1 MSSYGELIQALRVL
15 KNVKEKRHGI
25 KTLASLCS
33 NRAFQVR
40 IVQRG
45 GWRTAILPLIISL
58 DEDCRMYAALAVAN
72 LSTSAATHPQLLE
85 EEVLRH
91 LVPILQSE
99 EVQEVI
105 AYVLNA
111 LGNFACSEIM
121 WHELQQMNAA
131 DGILTI
137 LKQTQR
143 EEIRINCLF
152 CLANLTADPWHR
164 KWMMGK
170 EVYEII
176 WSYMQD
182 PNYTIMSY
190 SLAILR
196 GLAVETEAQELFP
209 SMGLV
214 PLLIGIYHS
223 QCPQSLKTLSMDL
236 LLHFSMFKQNAGLM
250 MEKEVAQV
258 IELAGRGTGH
268 VEYVPIGIAIIANIC
283 ESVDLH
289 DRIVESPLFEV
300 LTEHIHNDNTN
311 VQTHVIRALMQLSLS
326 PKYHHVILTT
336 GAMANV
342 CPIAL
347 TQRLSIGMRTN
358 ALQMMAAVCATHP
371 TTPTTSDI
379 IDLMFLIVNSEENI
393 DIRRAAALVI
403 ANASSDSGNLSKLA
417 SKPYLESLSIAVSK
431 SQDPVLVDYLMQF
444 FHNIVKLDGKSGSML
459 MACGFHRHIFN
470 YERLES
476 LSVVSAIYLCD
487 LCRQVANTDAVVRAT
502 LLEEMIFS
510 VLTDAWVVYLEDPRL
525 APHLALMCSSFCYH
539 ADSHQE
545 FVLQGGVRLVIQMY
559 SKSKVE
565 HVRLCCL
572 LCLLYLAESGS
583 SQRAI
588 AQEKGVKMLLTA
600 CENETHIDLIVNAL
614 KALIPFACSDEFRP
628 QLGMDGALDTFSA
641 FMFSDQLQLQQLGIY
656 LLQNLLEFRENRRI
670 FLGFS
675 DEKKCEEDY
684 LESLLRLLP
693 RVSTGQPQRIK
704 AMKKTKEKNEP
715 EVILS
720 DHDPFVCR
728 CCIHC
733 IALLSLEHNLTSFQ
747 RFVDLTLPKL
757 LFDLFYSEQID
768 KSSGEAV
775 VLFFANIL
783 HSSKQIQA
791 QIMKGADIVQL
802 LLSSRDML
810 FSPHTISRCL
820 SALLC
825 IARIPDFK
833 RVVLSHLDLLMA
845 DINANLNMEERDEH
859 FYQIAAL
866 QCSLLSELARASYEY
881 HEQMAKSGIVEA
893 LLVFITM
900 AGKDLNDK
908 VCVELLMGAVFGIAA
923 LVGSPTGGDHSMASL
938 IYPATR
944 LQLLLSLLRLPQQD
958 VNEAFHS
965 GTVGLRTLQRVIYPN
980 ITTEELHVDSMDI
993 LSFLG
998 NCAIKPANFIYRNV
1012 IRTVCLLLSHHEMG
1026 PRVQQALEPSNVVP
1040 TCLFAMKDC
1049 EDTYVQVYGFLLVAN
1064 FSRDRALLYNFLN
1077 ESAVIN
1083 ELLTTIRRSAPH
1095 ANAPEAT
1102 LPVRETLSNVTGPW
1116 SSSAVARNRYM
1127 LAMSA
1132 LTNFAE
1138 RVKEKFRGDDGEIPV
1153 NPDMKDDG
1161 GLVISNRITLNK
1173 LTSTCMRE
1181 LDTIAME
1188 KKLGELTP
1196 SEEFIAML
1204 RVLICANNFMA
1215 RVELEDPGRGGEV
1228 KLEAMDSSYV
1238 SLLTEAEKSKDSL
1251 VLQALRHDF
1260 RTLGM
1265 LHSKT
1270 QGMLEVVK
1278 LSLNQ
1283 GQASS
1288 LVAAVVECLTGL
1300 TFLSPLSIRAPLVA
1314 YRISLG
1320 CPEWLQP
1327 SLMALI
1333 ANALADPARINQFEE
1348 DEPECMLRAR
1358 SDHLFPMLA
1367 TSTLEIR
1374 QKVLGVLAN
1383 AAAQDELLEFI
1394 VNSGVFRI
1402 CKGIPG
1408 KGWFVEHFALM
1419 IELTRMLAN
1428 LTCRQNTHKAVM
1440 TPDTMAFLRDVLR
1453 HCAVLFHRVKLKTDS
1468 KDEDKF
1474 DYYEVVFEPEDAPP
1488 LGLRI
1493 GWELPPQLSKVLPNR
1508 SAARVCTELRPGD
1521 ELVEVNGTDVT
1532 ELEQGDIEPMFEAR
1546 PLKLLFRRRPEPSK
1560 EKQEEGMRVVGN
1572 IRIEQVQKVA
1582 AYGDPAQYL
1591 ECFNLAVLVIHN
1603 LAVEA
1608 KNLELLHSEPR
1619 ILRVLLEVMPADAT
1633 SPSLRRLIF
1642 STLTCLCQE
1651 KAVSGRIFHAMA
1663 EYFQNCQK
1671 TDSSLH
1677 KYIMCCAN
1685 LYYTSMSREEV
1696 KPDRG
1701 MLMFVS
1707 RMSAEDDALVARR
1720 ALIEI
1725 FHGMSQAPSELRRK
1739 FLSREILVLACSYLE
1754 NPSPEIQIRA
1764 YESMYFCTLGACAPD
1779 LWSDLD
1785 ILGRMVRTAGV
1796 AQAHAD
1802 ENAEDLLL
1810 RKHADALWEISLR
1823 ALHHCLQYEVLVRQ
1837 MRIPDL
1843 DRYLMELLVDGRKPP
1858 ELHKVA
1864 ADLIAGLLQSSI
1876 SGNLWT
1882 RWRGL
1887 GVGERLVGWFK
1898 VHGKKIL
1905 ESRMDAAQR
1914 LSAAESLDAMLH
1926 MVLFAVEVDSSMVV
1940 ALVAEDVLGCIAHRL
1955 EELAAGYERWNDM
1968 AGGHKLTEDLEAER
1982 AWMRAEGEGATA
1994 GPRPSADEVARADAS
2009 FRIIAQLLTALV
2021 ANEHGLSAM
2030 SALNL
2035 ETPLVALLELP
2046 TATLRV
2052 PVMLVLCA
2060 MSSNQASCQVLMKS
2074 EKFLGVLRRMEK
2086 KLGTVGEAPPVK
2098 DEVEYLVC
2106 ILDRSCCHPE
2116 LAKIAQ
2122 EQLFRLLCVLPSR
2135 AETLAARL
2143 MALRALSRCS
2153 FVAPECM
2160 NDFGVEGVAC
2170 LQYIMAVS
2178 SCLSLGRS
2186 EKAEKAAVRRRLI
2199 QEVKESLAAHPAL
2212 APLVEHLSRTILCE
2226 AVSVSR
2232 TCCHGAYE
2240 QLDLLGMLK
2249 DLQDSFEEAVADF
2262 DKLEGNKLEA
2272 TAAELMN
2279 KLVAL
2284 LHVLLCSMFRHGR
2297 PPHAYSK
2304 DPEEAKE
2311 KANGGFTDADV
2322 KPAVEGLMQVLDKV
2336 QALLLLGGT
2345 DQTGEQK
2352 PGSTYLAD
2360 LLASDIRVLFYLT
2373 ALLREAS
2380 CKPLESPFLRV
2391 TRSTAY
2397 FDTLSACINLA
2408 LKRFQRES
2416 KGPPPRDLCAK
2427 KGGPTDSP
2435 VSQHMDDFDLGLIF
2449 EHLIVCLRHTLVQA
2463 MYVAPEVS
2471 TKLLPWAWISQE
2483 RLLMHREVMTWLPQ
2497 IVKRYKEVSAIRTE
2511 TLRYFAC
2518 AASYECAPF
2527 ARPEDAA
2534 FEIEDEKAAAGA
2546 PGAAVADDPTL
2557 GRMQVDADAAAAA
2570 AVADAAEAA
2579 AAEAAVATAVAEA
2592 GGVPT
2597 VGESEASEQGIRR
2610 PFGGLVSL
2618 RQSELRNFLAEELER
2633 SNDMYA
2639 LCLSMLCVANF
2650 AAYERPGT
2658 TPGAGGHGT
2667 RKLGKH
2673 LPVEEMSRLLRGVI
2687 RVVKAIPTFED
2698 VDVANTMTLHAL
2710 RFICNLLAFEVDFIT
2725 AELQHLNFLE
2735 EASKLF
2741 EYWFHDEDKIEDDKL
2756 YIQTLQSFILLLRNW
2771 SCGSCRAETKV
2782 RERKENASSK
2792 EERDSAGSL
2801 LKVFKSGI
2809 NVPYLITLTM
2819 RFSKVLIS
2827 GRRSVPNKEEEREK
2841 VIGDVLVILQTLL
2854 KRTDSLQNMNWEKV
2868 DIIDYENFLHIIKI
2882 HRLKTSDILE
2892 DEQILNTLYLMVK
2905 QAFPF
2910 KGLVFLEYLMEVAYG
2925 DHREEHTTLQD
2936 MAAVCC
2942 AIISTQNATDAST
2955 PTVNVAS
2962 VVKDNAAFVH
2972 ALERVPDPKM
2982 QIWHYRLLTGWSRR
2996 PKALD
3001 DLVGDTEALRFVV
3014 EHLLETHLCRY
3025 SVVIVHN
3032 ISMLRS
3038 SALLT
3043 CPGHLSTICEAYR
3056 QLGPGATLHRGDEKQ
3071 RRLVRRLLLA
3081 AVRNCLWNSSN
3092 VQKELHEDDMLNI
3105 INLVSCIEEAD
3116 LPFFMA
3122 VILYIS
3128 EGCEI
3133 NRVREA
3139 MYGNAQLL
3147 ELMVRCM
3154 YQQATACVVDLEEEN
3169 KYESSMYGL
3178 ITEEEAQRAERY
3190 DALMEH
3196 SEAIANAPKKQ
3207 TEAYKKLLAIPG
3219 SPAARGLGKTASL
3232 YQRSRRKG
3240 THPAAGVRGEV
3251 TMNTTGTA
3259 SRKLSEV
3266 EERRG
3271 QQEFLYFAAVELLTY
3286 GTFAG
3291 DDHDRRF
3298 PPPPTAE
3305 PHRAEVA
3312 EALHKAFQRFT
3323 LQNFLKILAEQIQQH
3338 KKMKVVLSDMFM
3350 HVSTK
3355 FLWHCWTQPIFT
3367 GYVNT
3372 AQNLEILAQL
3382 VPFMI
3387 SWPNHDVQMMIGDV
3401 CLYAGL
3407 HRFPAVC
3414 DILIAEYRDY
3424 PELSCAMLTRC
3435 MISPVEETGLRPKQ
3449 AVNFLKIFVCLLRD
3463 RALSHTGLKR
3473 LAIGL
3478 ETALLMDSPKG
3489 LCGILAQREYELLAD
3504 LLEALSTFQE
3514 SAAVKQCMVVAL
3526 TRTVGKHYKALPE
3539 LDDFL
3544 LRILDMSIPLLD
3556 AEFTLYMPV
3565 LYKLAIEGGRR
3576 VQGPMLSRQIHL
3588 RVARLLEQ
3596 AVAGLESDVMKI
3608 EGYNDEDEDQP
3619 VMGPK
3624 LDSRG
3629 RMQWCLAF
3637 LTALATVQVKE
3648 APKSDVFLEKA
3659 TDIQFDSFVCVDL
3672 LPMLVRILRQSPE
3685 PFEALAVCFLLS
3697 SVSTS
3702 PCLPP
3707 HMPDVLRISEKAFPT
3722 LLAPDAPARDTMM
3735 MGEEPGEEKRG
3746 WNHLKIPPQSRID
3759 AGIRRCFIHL
3769 LSRAAHV
3776 PKGNAC
3782 LLNSHSAWHF
3792 LTGLES
3798 DPELYGDQGA
3808 CIHAKTYAL
3817 AFLLQR
3823 FDDHKLMIEL
3833 GLMERLLEAKAQIKE
3848 EMQTRFEQPDLPDLR
3863 LPWIHCIISLV
3874 TLSGP
3879 KLFNGAKGKEFEELI
3894 AGALDFANDLQFEG
3908 RMKIQR
3914 GMSGLVLDLEC
3925 QQALGAALA
3934 PLSTKAVQFNVLK
3947 PKFTL
3952 YLLALVCSA
3961 PTVGLRK
3968 GACDYLSEMLQ
3979 KGTQSYLA
3987 GAAFL
3992 KANCLQAFRRI
4003 LTGPLDDLAASTS
4016 RMMIALSKSC
4026 YGVHVHMLDI
4036 LETVLAAIG
4045 NPASGSLRVIS
4056 LSELF
4061 VALSD
4066 QRTVEVLGGIIEL
4079 PNIMAFLGLARSSVA
4094 ARRELVQKWLEN
4106 FGSSLYELDE
4116 VSESFAKSTLEGLLY
4131 VSSRSTLDPDEA
4143 TDFRKAL
4150 FSLILKRVE
4159 TWRNSYFGPYEFLS
4173 ETVMSSLVPMCEM
4186 QPDLCGALV
4195 ALFHSFITHGE
4206 TRLLERVWAGG
4217 FVPWLCK
4224 RLGDKSKIQL
4234 AMAEREPLV
4243 VEGGSKEIPRDVP
4256 HQVAK
4261 GWDRHKD
4268 MVSMQAM
4275 VVRIVTELY
4284 NLFPADFGAA
4294 VAKEESLVRNL
4305 REHVTFYC
4313 QQTDWPMKEDKEVTD
4328 AVEAI
4333 MCYEMQLALRL
4344 VYDINED
4351 LQRLLVQQGLLGVC
4365 CTILLPTPKRQ
4376 QEMRAAIGEERSD
4389 EDFSETLTLQEAKL
4403 LAGAVASRLLSLPD
4417 AYKYIQDRRARVHA
4431 LGMFS
4436 QIHHWSDAVFEQQ
4449 GSIAELST
4457 VTLLERQSTLYMA
4470 MLSCETLDWC
4480 LENLGLGQMDV
4491 FTPIWLRLWA
4501 SHPNVVIKHHAM
4513 RLFSNFCQV
4522 HCLFAS
4528 VLQAESRAK
4537 LANEAIH
4544 RTFGFWDVRELRHLL
4559 RLMVAVLCHVLS
4571 IPTCNVHFSAL
4582 VARMLARK
4590 LDCPKLAET
4599 LRLGAAPRASS
4610 FASKYM
4616 FRTGY
4621 LQQILSWCE
4630 KPGDHYSRAWG
4641 LWLVLTM
4648 LSYEASEEKLKAQA
4662 DTLDPEAVLV
4672 MEEVSLEE
4680 VQVERRNRLL
4690 DEQEAAAGKSSAEI
4704 QEMRSKQPECKTRI
4718 HWLRSS
4724 RELIR
4729 ACALS
4734 AGKCISYQWKDSQQL
4749 GCVASAW
4756 CLVELPEFI
4765 QTAVESID
4773 SKVVSKCLTLPEKS
4787 LQLAALLL
4795 VSVVSSLRLQL
4806 NARNIAAEF
4815 LRRFHHMQQILIE
4828 SLSSS
4833 GEGPYD
4839 MIARWLH
4846 EPMMGLP
4853 NENEFRCLVSF
4864 MIGQCIC
4871 PPLAS
4876 TPSLDLESSL
4886 AAPGK
4891 SLVPV
4896 REPLPPVDPK
4906 ARKAVEQVVEAEP
4919 LGAPPVAEC
4928 GTPPAA
4934 LLDKIAEEVMKEDQR
4949 LLDAQGGKMEG
4960 PMYSTML
4967 CHLLFALAVMVPSHP
4982 KEAAQSSRVRG
4993 AAFAQLIKV
5002 QQIVAQGILP
5012 KALYDPAD
5020 GDRAKLFLY
5029 VRATAC
5035 VRSAL
5040 QTIMASWF
5048 AADFGARFVISEEG
5062 GKDFIQ
5068 YCCKHINQAYNH
5080 KTALTK
5086 VLGSPWERVMLSQ
5099 GPTAT
5104 IAELLVVVCSSD
5116 ANLVESSKLGGEQA
5130 LHSLSRF
5137 GDSAQIRQQ
5146 ATMLLTK
5153 LAVVLKK

>member
-25 KTLASLCS
+25 KTLASLCA

-111 LGNFACSEIM
+111 LGNFACSDIM

-176 WSYMQD
+176 WGYMQD
-182 PNYTIMSY
+182 PNKTIMSY

-223 QCPQSLKTLSMDL
+223 QYPQALKTLSMDL

-371 TTPTTSDI
+371 TTPTASDI

-704 AMKKTKEKNEP
+704 SMKKTKEKKEP
-715 EVILS
+715 EVVLS

-747 RFVDLTLPKL
+747 RLVDLTLPKL
-757 LFDLFYSEQID
+757 LFDLFHSEQID

-802 LLSSRDML
+802 LLSGRDML
-810 FSPHTISRCL
+810 FSPHTVSRCL

-825 IARIPDFK
+825 VARIPDFK

-866 QCSLLSELARASYEY
+866 QCALLSELVRASYEY

-923 LVGSPTGGDHSMASL
+923 LVGSPTGGEHSMASL

-944 LQLLLSLLRLPQQD
+944 LQLLMSLLRLPQAD

-980 ITTEELHVDSMDI
+980 ITTEELHVDSMDF

-1026 PRVQQALEPSNVVP
+1026 PRVQQALEASNVVP

-1064 FSRDRALLYNFLN
+1064 FSRDKSLLYNFLN
-1077 ESAVIN
+1077 ESQVIN

-1095 ANAPEAT
+1095 ANAAEVVP
-1102 LPVRETLSNVTGPW
+1102 PVRDTLSSVTGPW

-1173 LTSTCMRE
+1173 LTSTCMKE
-1181 LDTIAME
+1181 LDTLGME
-1188 KKLGELTP
+1188 RKLGELTP
-1196 SEEFIAML
+1196 TEEFVAML
-1204 RVLICANNFMA
+1204 RVLVCANNFMA
-1215 RVELEDPGRGGEV
+1215 KVELEDPGRGGEV

-1238 SLLTEAEKSKDSL
+1238 NLLGEEAKAKDAL
-1251 VLQALRHDF
+1251 VLQPLRHDF
-1260 RTLGM
+1260 RSLSM

-1288 LVAAVVECLTGL
+1288 LVAAIVECLTGL

-1333 ANALADPARINQFEE
+1333 ANALADPARIKQFEE

-1383 AAAQDELLEFI
+1383 AAAQDELFEFI

-1428 LTCRQNTHKAVM
+1428 LTCRENTHKAVM
-1440 TPDTMAFLRDVLR
+1440 TADSMAFLRDVLR
-1453 HCAVLFHRVKLKTDS
+1453 HCAVLFHRVKLKS
-1468 KDEDKF
+1468 EEPVKDEDKF
-1474 DYYEVVFEPEDAPP
+1474 DYYEVVFEPDDAPP

-1493 GWELPPQLSKVLPNR
+1493 GWELPPQLAKVLPNSR
-1508 SAARVCTELRPGD
+1508 AARVGTELRPGD

-1560 EKQEEGMRVVGN
+1560 EKQEEGMRTVGN
-1572 IRIEQVQKVA
+1572 IRIEEVSKVQ

-1603 LAVEA
+1603 LAVHAE
-1608 KNLELLHSEPR
+1608 NLELLHSEPR

-1651 KAVSGRIFHAMA
+1651 RAVSGRIFHAMA

-1685 LYYTSMSREEV
+1685 LYYTSMSRDEV
-1696 KPDRG
+1696 KPDRS

-1707 RMSAEDDALVARR
+1707 RMSAEEDAMVARR

-1725 FHGMSQAPSELRRK
+1725 LHGMSQAPSELRRK
-1739 FLSREILVLACSYLE
+1739 FLSREIMVLAGSYME
-1754 NPSPEIQIRA
+1754 NPIPEIQIRA
-1764 YESMYFCTLGACAPD
+1764 FESMYFCTLGACAPD

-1785 ILGRMVRTAGV
+1785 ILARMVRAAGQAQSV
-1796 AQAHAD
+1796 AE
-1802 ENAEDLLL
+1802 ENSSDVLL

-1823 ALHHCLQYEVLVRQ
+1823 ALHHCLQYEVLVHQ

-1898 VHGKKIL
+1898 VHGKKFL
-1905 ESRMDAAQR
+1905 ESDMDEATR
-1914 LSAAESLDAMLH
+1914 RSAADSLDAMLH

-1955 EELAAGYERWNDM
+1955 EELSASYKRWNDL

-1982 AWMRAEGEGATA
+1982 AWQMRSSEDLPPLPPGQH
-1994 GPRPSADEVARADAS
+1994 RPSADEVARADAS

-2030 SALNL
+2030 SALHL
-2035 ETPLVALLELP
+2035 EAPLVALLELP

-2060 MSSNQASCQVLMKS
+2060 MASNQASCQVLMKS
-2074 EKFLGVLRRMEK
+2074 QQFLGVLRRMEK

-2098 DEVEYLVC
+2098 EEVEYLVC
-2106 ILDRSCCHPE
+2106 ILDRSCCHPD

-2153 FVAPECM
+2153 LVAPQCM
-2160 NDFGVEGVAC
+2160 NEFGIEGVAC

-2178 SCLSLGRS
+2178 SCLSLGGS
-2186 EKAEKAAVRRRLI
+2186 ETAEKAAVRRRLI
-2199 QEVKESLAAHPAL
+2199 QDVKESLATHPPL
-2212 APLVEHLSRTILCE
+2212 APLVEHFSRTILCQ

-2249 DLQDSFEEAVADF
+2249 DLQDSFEDAVSNF
-2262 DKLEGNKLEA
+2262 DALEGNKLET

-2284 LHVLLCSMFRHGR
+2284 LHVLLCTMFRHGR
-2297 PPHAYSK
+2297 PSHAYTK

-2311 KANGGFTDADV
+2311 KANGGFKESEV
-2322 KPAVEGLMQVLDKV
+2322 KSAVDGLMQVLDKV
-2336 QALLLLGGT
+2336 QAMLLLGGHT
-2345 DQTGEQK
+2345 MDKKGQ
-2352 PGSTYLAD
+2352 STFLAN

-2397 FDTLSACINLA
+2397 FEVLHACINLA
-2408 LKRFQRES
+2408 LKRFQRET

-2435 VSQHMDDFDLGLIF
+2435 LTQHMDDFDLGLIF

-2483 RLLMHREVMTWLPQ
+2483 RLPMHQEVMNWLPQ
-2497 IVKRYKEVSAIRTE
+2497 IVKRYKETSAIRTE

-2527 ARPEDAA
+2527 ARPSDASLEFEEEEKTEMRVETPPDSAPTIPRADVGPPADGDSMVDVDGGRGQVPDTVEDVEEPEVNGMDGMA
-2534 FEIEDEKAAAGA
+2534 EPSGTL
-2546 PGAAVADDPTL
+2546 PTETSS
-2557 GRMQVDADAAAAA
+2557 M
-2570 AVADAAEAA
+2570 
-2579 AAEAAVATAVAEA
+2579 
-2592 GGVPT
+2592 
-2597 VGESEASEQGIRR
+2597 EASIDPSIRL

-2618 RQSELRNFLAEELER
+2618 RQTELRNFLAEELER
-2633 SNDMYA
+2633 SDDMYA

-2650 AAYERPGT
+2650 AAYERKVLAIST
-2658 TPGAGGHGT
+2658 K
-2667 RKLGKH
+2667 RLGKH
-2673 LPVEEMSRLLRGVI
+2673 LPIEEMTRLLRGVV
-2687 RVVKAIPTFED
+2687 RVMKSIPSFED
-2698 VDVANTMTLHAL
+2698 LDVANTMTLHAL

-2725 AELQHLNFLE
+2725 AELQHLNVLE
-2735 EASKLF
+2735 EVSKLF
-2741 EYWFHDEDKIEDDKL
+2741 EYWFHDEDKIEDNKL
-2756 YIQTLQSFILLLRNW
+2756 YVQTLQSFILLLRNW
-2771 SCGSCRAETKV
+2771 SCGSCLAEMKV
-2782 RERKENASSK
+2782 REKKDNAATK
-2792 EERDSAGSL
+2792 EERDSAASM

-2809 NVPYLITLTM
+2809 NVPYLIALTM
-2819 RFSKVLIS
+2819 RFSKVLIT
-2827 GRRSVPNKEEEREK
+2827 GRRQLPNREEERGK
-2841 VIGDVLVILQTLL
+2841 VIDDVLVILQTLL

-2868 DIIDYENFLHIIKI
+2868 DIIDYENFLHIVKM
-2882 HRLKTSDILE
+2882 HRVKSDAQLE

-2972 ALERVPDPKM
+2972 ALTRVPDPKM

-2996 PKALD
+2996 PKVLD
-3001 DLVGDTEALRFVV
+3001 DLVGDAEALKFIVD
-3014 EHLLETHLCRY
+3014 HLLETHLCRY

-3038 SALLT
+3038 QALLT
-3043 CPGHLSTICEAYR
+3043 CPGHISTICEAYR
-3056 QLGPGATLHRGDEKQ
+3056 QLGPGTSLHRGDEKQ

-3081 AVRNCLWNSSN
+3081 SVRNCLWNSSHIH
-3092 VQKELHEDDMLNI
+3092 KDLHDDDMLSI
-3105 INLVSCIEEAD
+3105 IHLVSCIEEAD

-3128 EGCEI
+3128 EGCEV

-3147 ELMVRCM
+3147 ELMVKSM
-3154 YQQATACVVDLEEEN
+3154 YNQATACVVDLEEES
-3169 KYESSMYGL
+3169 KYESAMYGL
-3178 ITEEEAQRAERY
+3178 ITEEEAKAAERY

-3219 SPAARGLGKTASL
+3219 SPAARGLGKTPSL
-3232 YQRSRRKG
+3232 YQRTRRQG
-3240 THPAAGVRGEV
+3240 THPAAGAKGEPTLTT
-3251 TMNTTGTA
+3251 TMTGTS

-3271 QQEFLYFAAVELLTY
+3271 QQEFLYFAAVELLTF

-3291 DDHDRRF
+3291 DDHDRHH
-3298 PPPPTAE
+3298 PPPPEAE
-3305 PHRAEVA
+3305 PHREEVA
-3312 EALHKAFQRFT
+3312 KALDDAFKRYT
-3323 LQNFLKILAEQIQQH
+3323 LQGFLKILQEQIQMH

-3350 HVSTK
+3350 HVTTK
-3355 FLWHCWTQPIFT
+3355 FLWHCWTQAIFT
-3367 GYVNT
+3367 SYVNT
-3372 AQNLEILAQL
+3372 ASNLEILAQL

-3387 SWPNHDVQMMIGDV
+3387 SWPNQDVQQMIGDV

-3414 DILIAEYRDY
+3414 DILLAEYREY

-3449 AVNFLKIFVCLLRD
+3449 AVSFLKIFVALLQE

-3504 LLEALSTFQE
+3504 LLEALSMFQE
-3514 SAAVKQCMVVAL
+3514 AAVVKQCMVVAL

-3539 LDDFL
+3539 LDLFL

-3596 AVAGLESDVMKI
+3596 AVAGLESDMQKI
-3608 EGYNDEDEDQP
+3608 EGYNDEDEDEP
-3619 VMGPK
+3619 IIGPK

-3648 APKSDVFLEKA
+3648 APKAGLFVEKA

-3722 LLAPDAPARDTMM
+3722 LLAPSAGAKDDVYLTEDT
-3735 MGEEPGEEKRG
+3735 PEEKRG

-3792 LTGLES
+3792 LTGLQS
-3798 DPELYGDQGA
+3798 DPDLYGDQGA
-3808 CIHAKTYAL
+3808 CIHAKVYAL
-3817 AFLLQR
+3817 SFLLQR
-3823 FDDHKLMIEL
+3823 LDDHKLMIEL
-3833 GLMERLLEAKAQIKE
+3833 GLMERLLEAKDQIKE
-3848 EMQTRFEQPDLPDLR
+3848 EMLHRFEQPDLPDLR

-3879 KLFNGAKGKEFEELI
+3879 KLFSGSKGKEFEQLI

-3908 RMKIQR
+3908 RMKIQS
-3914 GMSGLVLDLEC
+3914 GATGLVLDLEC

-3934 PLSTKAVQFNVLK
+3934 PFSTKSNHFNVLK
-3947 PKFTL
+3947 SKFTL
-3952 YLLALVCSA
+3952 YLLALICSA
-3961 PTVGLRK
+3961 PTVELRK
-3968 GACDYLSEMLQ
+3968 GACDYLCEMLQ

-4003 LTGPLDDLAASTS
+4003 LTGPLDDLAAATS

-4026 YGVHVHMLDI
+4026 YDVHVHMLDI

-4061 VALSD
+4061 VALSGE
-4066 QRTVEVLGGIIEL
+4066 RTLEVLSGIIEL
-4079 PNIMAFLGLARSSVA
+4079 PNIMAFLGLARSSVSS
-4094 ARRELVQKWLEN
+4094 RRELVQRWLEG

-4116 VSESFAKSTLEGLLY
+4116 VSEYFAKSTLQGLLY
-4131 VSSRSTLDPDEA
+4131 VSARSTLDPADA
-4143 TDFRKAL
+4143 IDFRKVL
-4150 FSLILKRVE
+4150 FGLILKRVE

-4173 ETVMSSLVPMCEM
+4173 ETVLASLVPMCEL
-4186 QPDLCGALV
+4186 QPDLCGGLV
-4195 ALFHSFITHGE
+4195 ALFHSFISHGE
-4206 TRLLERVWAGG
+4206 TRLLERVWQGG

-4224 RLGDKSKIQL
+4224 RLADKSKIQL
-4234 AMAEREPLV
+4234 AMMEQGNAADTTPPA
-4243 VEGGSKEIPRDVP
+4243 SKDVP
-4256 HQVAK
+4256 HHVAK
-4261 GWDRHKD
+4261 GWDRHAD
-4268 MVSMQAM
+4268 MVCMQAM
-4275 VVRIVTELY
+4275 VVRLVTELY
-4284 NLFPADFGAA
+4284 DLFPAEFGAT
-4294 VAKEESLVRNL
+4294 VAKEESLVKNL
-4305 REHVTFYC
+4305 RDHITFYC
-4313 QQTDWPMKEDKEVTD
+4313 HQETWPLREEKEVTD
-4328 AVEAI
+4328 ATEAI
-4333 MCYEMQLALRL
+4333 ICYEMQLALRL

-4351 LQRLLVQQGLLGVC
+4351 LQKLLVQQGLLGVC
-4365 CTILLPTPKRQ
+4365 CTLFLPTPKRQ
-4376 QEMRAAIGEERSD
+4376 EEMRSAIGGQRS
-4389 EDFSETLTLQEAKL
+4389 EDFSETLVLQEAKI
-4403 LAGAVASRLLSLPD
+4403 LAGGVASRLLSLPES
-4417 AYKYIQDRRARVHA
+4417 YKYIQ
-4431 LGMFS
+4431 
-4436 QIHHWSDAVFEQQ
+4436 
-4449 GSIAELST
+4449 
-4457 VTLLERQSTLYMA
+4457 
-4470 MLSCETLDWC
+4470 
-4480 LENLGLGQMDV
+4480 
-4491 FTPIWLRLWA
+4491 
-4501 SHPNVVIKHHAM
+4501 
-4513 RLFSNFCQV
+4513 
-4522 HCLFAS
+4522 
-4528 VLQAESRAK
+4528 
-4537 LANEAIH
+4537 
-4544 RTFGFWDVRELRHLL
+4544 
-4559 RLMVAVLCHVLS
+4559 
-4571 IPTCNVHFSAL
+4571 
-4582 VARMLARK
+4582 
-4590 LDCPKLAET
+4590 
-4599 LRLGAAPRASS
+4599 
-4610 FASKYM
+4610 
-4616 FRTGY
+4616 
-4621 LQQILSWCE
+4621 
-4630 KPGDHYSRAWG
+4630 
-4641 LWLVLTM
+4641 
-4648 LSYEASEEKLKAQA
+4648 
-4662 DTLDPEAVLV
+4662 
-4672 MEEVSLEE
+4672 
-4680 VQVERRNRLL
+4680 
-4690 DEQEAAAGKSSAEI
+4690 
-4704 QEMRSKQPECKTRI
+4704 
-4718 HWLRSS
+4718 
-4724 RELIR
+4724 
-4729 ACALS
+4729 
-4734 AGKCISYQWKDSQQL
+4734 
-4749 GCVASAW
+4749 
-4756 CLVELPEFI
+4756 
-4765 QTAVESID
+4765 
-4773 SKVVSKCLTLPEKS
+4773 
-4787 LQLAALLL
+4787 
-4795 VSVVSSLRLQL
+4795 
-4806 NARNIAAEF
+4806 
-4815 LRRFHHMQQILIE
+4815 
-4828 SLSSS
+4828 
-4833 GEGPYD
+4833 
-4839 MIARWLH
+4839 
-4846 EPMMGLP
+4846 
-4853 NENEFRCLVSF
+4853 
-4864 MIGQCIC
+4864 
-4871 PPLAS
+4871 
-4876 TPSLDLESSL
+4876 
-4886 AAPGK
+4886 
-4891 SLVPV
+4891 
-4896 REPLPPVDPK
+4896 
-4906 ARKAVEQVVEAEP
+4906 
-4919 LGAPPVAEC
+4919 
-4928 GTPPAA
+4928 
-4934 LLDKIAEEVMKEDQR
+4934 
-4949 LLDAQGGKMEG
+4949 AQGF
-4960 PMYSTML
+4960 P
-4967 CHLLFALAVMVPSHP
+4967 
-4982 KEAAQSSRVRG
+4982 G
-4993 AAFAQLIKV
+4993 A
-5002 QQIVAQGILP
+5002 
-5012 KALYDPAD
+5012 
-5020 GDRAKLFLY
+5020 
-5029 VRATAC
+5029 C
-5035 VRSAL
+5035 
-5040 QTIMASWF
+5040 
-5048 AADFGARFVISEEG
+5048 
-5062 GKDFIQ
+5062 
-5068 YCCKHINQAYNH
+5068 
-5080 KTALTK
+5080 
-5086 VLGSPWERVMLSQ
+5086 
-5099 GPTAT
+5099 
-5104 IAELLVVVCSSD
+5104 
-5116 ANLVESSKLGGEQA
+5116 
-5130 LHSLSRF
+5130 
-5137 GDSAQIRQQ
+5137 
-5146 ATMLLTK
+5146 
-5153 LAVVLKK
+5153 